1 MAFDLHRVR
10 VQRPCPSKSA
20 ADEADPDATSFHCD
34 SCDKSVHVLSN
45 ITGAEAAALLGGL
58 DGQSICVR
66 YRTDSKGRIYFAV
79 EDTAALVPV
88 TALASPRGAHHRLS
102 AVAAVGFSA
111 ALAACTPH
119 VRAEPRPR
127 AVSGLEELEAQSPAP
142 LVRDTVVTP
151 VEQLASDRS
160 AYDTLADKAQ
170 LEKDLEAPGAAS
182 CDGKPRRKKINVGPG
197 EMGLMGL

>member
-1 MAFDLHRVR
+1 MTE
-10 VQRPCPSKSA
+10 P
-20 ADEADPDATSFHCD
+20 
-34 SCDKSVHVLSN
+34 
-45 ITGAEAAALLGGL
+45 EAAARLGGL

-66 YRTDSKGRIYFAV
+66 YRTDSHGRIHFAV

-88 TALASPRGAHHRLS
+88 TALASPRGGHRRLS

-119 VRAEPRPR
+119 DRAEPRPR
-127 AVSGLEELEAQSPAP
+127 AVSGLEELETQSPAP

-151 VEQLASDRS
+151 VEQFASDRS
-160 AYDTLADKAQ
+160 HDVLGGVDLESDRSDALAEKAQ

-182 CDGKPRRKKINVGPG
+182 CEGKPRRKKINLGPG